1 MDKPI
6 ATTISISNS
15 LCSAFSGACYTKK
28 DFHSSYGFFHYRAAS
43 GSQWAKEPLKRLWS
57 HAPVVYIF
65 VWLLQGIADW
75 KERIW
80 ELVFTEY

>member
-6 ATTISISNS
+6 ATKFSISNS
-15 LCSAFSGACYTKK
+15 LCSAFLGASNTKK
-28 DFHSSYGFFHYRAAS
+28 DFHSSYGFFHLRATS

-57 HAPVVYIF
+57 NATAVYIF
-65 VWLLQGIADW
+65 VWLLQGIADR

-80 ELVFTEY
+80 ELVFTKY